1 MAKQTLYSV
10 GVGDF
15 IAYKG
20 GQLFAIGKFDTET
33 SMEFTAS
40 YLDIRGGKRGKLLAR
55 YAHSS
60 NATFSIIAAN
70 YSPEILAGAM
80 GGQKVN
86 AYGYVPF
93 EESKG
98 MTGRTVALSHTPVK
112 VGDIPANVWV
122 KYNGVQYPSIAYTSG
137 GTITIPPD
145 GQYADI
151 PDGSTVCVVY
161 QYQNAAAAANTGLSG
176 TFSMPAEVEPAILH
190 IFVDIDLVG
199 DESGSG
205 VIGHQIVEIPLAQL
219 NPEQTI
225 NATMEGYSQSKLT
238 GVMLADKGANT
249 DACGGQGVYAYIT
262 TIIND
267 AEWYDGIV
275 GITNDQDDL
284 DIENG
289 ATATATLKL
298 LMNRSDGTWGFV
310 SPSAYDGI
318 SGSAVTD
325 PDTTPNS
332 VGKVH
337 FTFNK
342 GDASGASFNY
352 ETGVITA
359 GTTAG
364 TGTVLVDVYGANGT
378 KVIPTY
384 TLEFTVD
391 EA

>member
-1 MAKQTLYSV
+1 MANQTLYSV

-80 GGQKVN
+80 GGQKVE

-137 GTITIPPD
+137 GSITIPAD

-151 PDGSTVCVVY
+151 PDGSTVCLVY

-225 NATMEGYSQSKLT
+225 NATMDGYSQSRLT
-238 GVMLADKGANT
+238 GVMLADKGTNT

-289 ATATATLKL
+289 GTATLKL
-298 LMNRSDGTWGFV
+298 LMSRSDGTWGFV

-318 SGSAVTD
+318 NGDPTSA
-325 PDTTPNS
+325 S
-332 VGKVH
+332 AGKVH
-337 FTFNK
+337 FTFAA
-342 GDASGASFNY
+342 GGATGSTFNY

-364 TGTVLVDVYGANGT
+364 TGTVKVDVYGANGT

-384 TLEFTVD
+384 TLEFTVA